1 MLGLRKLWKA
11 SNRLSNRGGR
21 PGSRFRR
28 RSRESRTSSS
38 TDRRHTPI
46 DLWTLTEC
54 RAPPSFRGMTRWV
67 LATLLVAAAC
77 AGPAH
82 AAESVIVLQETRTP
96 AGTKQRPS
104 VQHVVL
110 LKNVSPSPVRG
121 IRVTV
126 EFYDFFG
133 KLIWARSAVPT
144 PASLGPGDTATLSI
158 TTPRLESIRSTRYR
172 FEFGRS
178 APPARA
184 SRHPGRG

>member
-1 MLGLRKLWKA
+1 MT
-11 SNRLSNRGGR
+11 
-21 PGSRFRR
+21 SR
-28 RSRESRTSSS
+28 
-38 TDRRHTPI
+38 I
-46 DLWTLTEC
+46 VAL
-54 RAPPSFRGMTRWV
+54 
-67 LATLLVAAAC
+67 LLVAGAHAA
-77 AGPAH
+77 PAH
-82 AAESVIVLQETRTP
+82 AAGPVVVVQETRTQ
-96 AGTKQRPS
+96 AGTKQRPT
-104 VQHVVL
+104 VQHVAL
-110 LKNVSPSPVRG
+110 LKNVSPAPVRG

-184 SRHPGRG
+184 SRHHGRG